1 MVKAPLALESVGKNP
16 TDRGKLG
23 TKRSVLTD
31 KNGLPLAVVLSGVN
45 THDVKL
51 LGDTLDRL
59 VVERPKTSERK
70 PQKPLYGCGLYWP
83 SRRGG
88 IQKLHRA
95 HPPSRGG
102 KKMLE
107 HDPGFRARRWVVEVV
122 HSFMN
127 RFRKLLV
134 RCEKK
139 AVNYLA
145 LVQFACAIIV
155 WRNLIPV
162 YR

>member
-1 MVKAPLALESVGKNP
+1 
-16 TDRGKLG
+16 
-23 TKRSVLTD
+23 
-31 KNGLPLAVVLSGVN
+31 
-45 THDVKL
+45 
-51 LGDTLDRL
+51 
-59 VVERPKTSERK
+59 
-70 PQKPLYGCGLYWP
+70 
-83 SRRGG
+83 
-88 IQKLHRA
+88 
-95 HPPSRGG
+95 
-102 KKMLE
+102 MLE

-155 WRNLIPV
+155 WRNLIPD
-162 YR
+162 YGLFGDKLLRPSGEASIRITTAYPRQAR

>member
-1 MVKAPLALESVGKNP
+1 MLEGIFYAGY
-16 TDRGKLG
+16 TGHQDE
-23 TKRSVLTD
+23 
-31 KNGLPLAVVLSGVN
+31 
-45 THDVKL
+45 
-51 LGDTLDRL
+51 
-59 VVERPKTSERK
+59 VEYRN
-70 PQKPLYGCGLYWP
+70 Y
-83 SRRGG
+83 
-88 IQKLHRA
+88 IA
-95 HPPSRGG
+95 HIRSRGG
-102 KKMLE
+102 KRMLE